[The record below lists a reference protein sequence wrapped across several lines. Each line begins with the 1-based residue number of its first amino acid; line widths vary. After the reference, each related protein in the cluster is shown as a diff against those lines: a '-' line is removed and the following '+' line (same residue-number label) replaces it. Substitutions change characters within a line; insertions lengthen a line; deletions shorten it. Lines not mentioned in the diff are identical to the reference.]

1 MLVLNT
7 KTRDKKINLNA
18 LRKDGFIPA
27 VYYGRTQASTPI
39 AVSLRDF
46 EKTWKTGGESSVIT
60 LEDEK
65 KRRLEAL
72 IHDID
77 LDPLTN
83 RPRHV
88 DFYVFEEDKTIE
100 VSIPLEFVGVAPVV
114 KNNGAVLV
122 KVLRELNVEAMP
134 RSIPNSLDVDI
145 SGLDDF
151 ESQVLAG
158 DIKLP
163 KDVTLMEDPEEVVAA
178 VSRPQEEVEPEETE
192 DVDFSSIEVEKKG
205 KEDED
210 GGEAEKGSSD
220 TEEK

>member
-1 MLVLNT
+1 MLVLKT